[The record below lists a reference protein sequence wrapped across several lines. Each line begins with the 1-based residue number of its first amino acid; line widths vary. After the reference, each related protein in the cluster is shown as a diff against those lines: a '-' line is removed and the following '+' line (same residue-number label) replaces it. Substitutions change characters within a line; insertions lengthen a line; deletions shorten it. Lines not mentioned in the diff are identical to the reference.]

1 MNETYDEVKSTEMG
15 ESLVE
20 WTKEEK
26 ENSAAKY
33 GCSILVEKATLDQ
46 VKDSSWPNDARLI
59 RYTVDGVQHP
69 KAIFSLWT
77 ESERNAIN
85 IYEVEMDTS
94 KKKDEKWYINTDI
107 TYSFDGSKVT
117 GSYGDATA
125 KKHADTKWTQ

>member
-46 VKDSSWPNDARLI
+46 VKDPSWPNDARLI
-59 RYTVDGVQHP
+59 RYTVDGVQHVDLTRCSKISKLFDMYYDKYGKGSIQSIDFGYGTVNP
-69 KAIFSLWT
+69 KLWGYKAPT
-77 ESERNAIN
+77 E
-85 IYEVEMDTS
+85 
-94 KKKDEKWYINTDI
+94 KKKRK
-107 TYSFDGSKVT
+107 
-117 GSYGDATA
+117 
-125 KKHADTKWTQ
+125 